1 MGHSAHS
8 LWLPRALQPRLIC
21 YLGCLL
27 LGGILVV
34 SGCRPGGQGTLPNG
48 GNMINE
54 LDSIAAL
61 SASDAWAVGWASG
74 RGASPLIEHW
84 NGRAWSVVPAP
95 GRGDKSFLNSV
106 TAHSAEDV
114 WAVGEFFKGADRKTL
129 IEHWD
134 GNSWSIIAS
143 PNGPGDN
150 DLGGVAV
157 VSATDVWAV
166 GATIPCPQPSALAV
180 RQQGNALARERSAAH
195 ASDCTNHPYPLIEHW
210 NGRDWSIVANPPL
223 DPKATGADLANVAAF
238 GKDDIWATGLISFQN
253 ADPPTSKLLAEH
265 WDGTAWSMMPD
276 LEQGFEGE
284 PDSLFLLSSS
294 NVWGV
299 KGGASH
305 IIEHWDGNIWSVVA
319 GPSFGSGD
327 YIVETMA
334 ASAPDDLWAG
344 GIYVPSQQPGGQL
357 QVFSM
362 HWNGSAWSLVPCP
375 SPSAYPA
382 QGTLPGGNITLT
394 ASASRSQDD
403 AWMVGYYY
411 PSNNTQLTFIEHWDG
426 YAWSLVPNPNPGEP
440 TLVGT

>member
-1 MGHSAHS
+1 VGDY
-8 LWLPRALQPRLIC
+8 W
-21 YLGCLL
+21 
-27 LGGILVV
+27 
-34 SGCRPGGQGTLPNG
+34 QG
-48 GNMINE
+48 
-54 LDSIAAL
+54 AAQ
-61 SASDAWAVGWASG
+61 AT
-74 RGASPLIEHW
+74 LIEHW
-84 NGRAWSVVPAP
+84 NGTAWSIV
-95 GRGDKSFLNSV
+95 
-106 TAHSAEDV
+106 
-114 WAVGEFFKGADRKTL
+114 
-129 IEHWD
+129 
-134 GNSWSIIAS
+134 AS
-143 PNGPGDN
+143 PNGPGSN
-150 DLGGVAV
+150 FLESVAV

-166 GATIPCPQPSALAV
+166 GTTNPCPQPPALAASKP
-180 RQQGNALARERSAAH
+180 GNALARKYPTIRAVECTDRAH
-195 ASDCTNHPYPLIEHW
+195 PLIEHW
-210 NGRDWSIVANPPL
+210 NGTAWSMVPNPSP
-223 DPKATGADLANVAAF
+223 DPNAGAGLSTVVAF
-238 GKDDIWATGLISFQN
+238 GKDDVWATGLISFQN

-319 GPSFGSGD
+319 GPSFGLGD

-334 ASAPDDLWAG
+334 ASTPDDLWAG

-403 AWMVGYYY
+403 AWIVGYYY

-426 YAWSLVPNPNPGEP
+426 HTWSLVPNPNPGEP
-440 TLVGT
+440 APGRA